1 MSDHSKTD
9 EKKLA
14 EKPEGDVKNENIT
27 SFDDLE
33 DDQPVEETSF
43 DRKIENTEEPLSLA
57 EEEYGDKG
65 LSLSDNL
72 DLPDFDNSF
81 AGEESD
87 DESLSDDGFDM
98 EIDDTPKPVSLA
110 EEDDADAD
118 IEFNVDFDNEEPLSE
133 DSVSKAEPAQKEVE
147 IIANPTF
154 DAEKQKAKSPFPLPV
169 ELESENIFD
178 EPVPDLDEVKAIKE
192 DVDFDLDV
200 DMDEIEPA
208 TEVVSEEP
216 TFDDLE
222 KASESSK
229 ADAGDDVLADEPS
242 LELDTV
248 EEVEISDDDFGAP
261 ISAPSMQ
268 ADTSAEPV
276 SNSSGF
282 DSLDLDIATDDD
294 DIDMGMDE
302 LPDLSSGSFA
312 QNMTEDELEAK
323 FFKETVSLGV
333 SDLYTNVLGVLY
345 EADDLNVDA
354 TAKARVG
361 QALKLKKLPQ
371 LICRDLVVQKV
382 ITPVQLSRAIARTQ
396 KRKEI
401 TSFLNIPHEA
411 MGLRQSLDSRVCAL
425 LREARA
431 IPLWHKVASEDDEK
445 SISELHLA
453 HEAPTKNL
461 VLEAA
466 ISEYLPDHKFIWH
479 FALRDVC
486 GAFWLSGEDEDV
498 DSNMEADALL
508 DRIIGNAIDARSSDI
523 HIDPSIKG
531 DFKAM
536 VRYRVDGFVQ
546 SKEVITLDQL
556 TRLKIRIEN
565 IARMPKVD
573 LHHPNK
579 GAFTRSGYDWRIQI
593 QPHAGRQGPLPRI
606 VIRRLNPDVMAMEQL
621 GYPEYFI
628 QYVREASKSSNGVI
642 LWTGPTGSGKTESI
656 HSAIVSANP
665 MGRGLSVHTIEDPPE
680 KRVAGYAVQME
691 IAEADEMRSGLQLL
705 KSSLR
710 ADPDVVVF
718 GEVRDPEMAG
728 LVFEAA
734 NTGHLVFST
743 LHTNTSLDAIIRL
756 DELGIYGFNISYVR
770 GIAAQRLIR
779 RLCTHCKQPVNEIDE
794 YTNYVFNK
802 FEVSPDGAK
811 LFTHDPNGCASCNYT
826 GYHGRIA
833 IAEWLSPN
841 KELVNISVE
850 RNYVELEEVAR
861 RAGWKPMG
869 YMGVLHMKNGITD
882 VHELAAKVQELSG
895 DI

>member
-1 MSDHSKTD
+1 MSDHSKE
-9 EKKLA
+9 EKDLELKAKKNA
-14 EKPEGDVKNENIT
+14 EEVSVT

-33 DDQPVEETSF
+33 DDQQNNSEFLALKNDV
-43 DRKIENTEEPLSLA
+43 DEPLSLA
-57 EEEYGDKG
+57 EEE
-65 LSLSDNL
+65 LAHLNSSLTDDL

-81 AGEESD
+81 AE
-87 DESLSDDGFDM
+87 
-98 EIDDTPKPVSLA
+98 EIDDKAHLEDESISNVSLDDTHTPSQA
-110 EEDDADAD
+110 DTKEEVSQDQASVSFSNEGGEED
-118 IEFNVDFDNEEPLSE
+118 IS
-133 DSVSKAEPAQKEVE
+133 SHKEVE
-147 IIANPTF
+147 IVMNPTF
-154 DAEKQKAKSPFPLPV
+154 DELKQKALDPFPLPNDLLPDDGV
-169 ELESENIFD
+169 LD
-178 EPVPDLDEVKAIKE
+178 EPIPALEGEEEPEGVS
-192 DVDFDLDV
+192 FDLDV
-200 DMDEIEPA
+200 SGLDDVIDEDLTAIEVDSLEIEP
-208 TEVVSEEP
+208 VVEAI
-216 TFDDLE
+216 
-222 KASESSK
+222 K
-229 ADAGDDVLADEPS
+229 
-242 LELDTV
+242 V
-248 EEVEISDDDFGAP
+248 EEADFGAP
-261 ISAPSMQ
+261 LSAPEEEMLSPLESVD
-268 ADTSAEPV
+268 AASDSLDTIDAL
-276 SNSSGF
+276 G
-282 DSLDLDIATDDD
+282 SLDLDISLEGDDD
-294 DIDMGMDE
+294 SYTEE
-302 LPDLSSGSFA
+302 LPDLSMGSFS
-312 QNMTEDELEAK
+312 QNLTEDEMEEK
-323 FFKETVSLGV
+323 FFKETISLGV
-333 SDLYTNVLGVLY
+333 DDLYGNVLRTLY
-345 EADDLNVDA
+345 EADDLSLDA

-361 QALKLKKLPQ
+361 QSLKLKKLPQ
-371 LICRDLVVQKV
+371 MICRDLVMQKI
-382 ITPVQLSRAIARTQ
+382 ITPVQLSRSIARTQ

-401 TSFLNIPHEA
+401 TSFLNIPHES
-411 MGLRQSLDSRVCAL
+411 MGLRQSLDSRVCSL

-431 IPLWHKVASEDDEK
+431 IPLWHKIASEEDDK

-498 DSNMEADALL
+498 DSSMEADALL

-556 TRLKIRIEN
+556 QRLRIRIEN

-628 QYVREASKSSNGVI
+628 QFVREASKSSNGVI

-691 IAEADEMRSGLQLL
+691 MADSDPARSGLELL

-718 GEVRDPEMAG
+718 GEVRDPQMAG

-756 DELGIYGFNISYVR
+756 DELGIFGFNISYVR

-779 RLCTHCKQPVNEIDE
+779 RLCTHCKQPVSEIDE
-794 YTNYVFNK
+794 YTHYVFNK
-802 FEVSPDGAK
+802 FDVDMEGSK

-833 IAEWLSPN
+833 IAEWLVPN
-841 KELVNISVE
+841 KELVNISVA
-850 RNYVELEEVAR
+850 RNYTELEEVAL

-882 VHELAAKVQELSG
+882 VHELASKVQELAG

>member
-1 MSDHSKTD
+1 MSDHSNKD
-9 EKKLA
+9 EKDLDIKTNKGA
-14 EKPEGDVKNENIT
+14 EKDGVT
-27 SFDDLE
+27 SFDELAE
-33 DDQPVEETSF
+33 DQETVSESLSP
-43 DRKIENTEEPLSLA
+43 KNHIEEPLSLA
-57 EEEYGDKG
+57 EEELLHSDT
-65 LSLSDNL
+65 SLTDDL

-81 AGEESD
+81 ASELNDVDHLE
-87 DESLSDDGFDM
+87 DESLNM
-98 EIDDTPKPVSLA
+98 VA
-110 EEDDADAD
+110 EDDYTPVLDVEGDAD
-118 IEFNVDFDNEEPLSE
+118 ELSLDEDLQIDMSESQEIEIVM
-133 DSVSKAEPAQKEVE
+133 
-147 IIANPTF
+147 NPTF
-154 DAEKQKAKSPFPLPV
+154 DAVKQSASDPFPLPSDLLPEGGV
-169 ELESENIFD
+169 LD
-178 EPVPDLDEVKAIKE
+178 EPIPSLEATASKE
-192 DVDFDLDV
+192 LNVDFDLEDSDV
-200 DMDEIEPA
+200 EIKSIEEDVLEPLEIESASIEDNSLGVPLSA
-208 TEVVSEEP
+208 PDMEDVS
-216 TFDDLE
+216 
-222 KASESSK
+222 
-229 ADAGDDVLADEPS
+229 S
-242 LELDTV
+242 LEGV
-248 EEVEISDDDFGAP
+248 ESKSPLGD
-261 ISAPSMQ
+261 
-268 ADTSAEPV
+268 
-276 SNSSGF
+276 
-282 DSLDLDIATDDD
+282 LDLDISF
-294 DIDMGMDE
+294 DE
-302 LPDLSSGSFA
+302 EEILEMEEVPDLSMGSFS
-312 QNMTEDELEAK
+312 QNLTEDEMEQK
-323 FFKETVSLGV
+323 FFKETISLKV
-333 SDLYTNVLGVLY
+333 EDLYSNVLKVLY
-345 EADDLNVDA
+345 EVDDLSMDA
-354 TAKARVG
+354 TAKGRVG

-371 LICRDLVVQKV
+371 LICRDLVIQKIV
-382 ITPVQLSRAIARTQ
+382 TPVQLSRAIARTQ

-411 MGLRQSLDSRVCAL
+411 MGLRQSLDSRVCGL

-431 IPLWHKVASEDDEK
+431 IPLWHKVASEEDDK

-466 ISEYLPDHKFIWH
+466 ISEYLPDHKFVWH

-498 DSNMEADALL
+498 DSSMEADALL

-556 TRLKIRIEN
+556 QRLRIRIEN

-593 QPHAGRQGPLPRI
+593 QPHAGRQGPLPRV

-628 QYVREASKSSNGVI
+628 QYVREASKSPNGVV

-691 IAEADEMRSGLQLL
+691 LSDNDPARSGLELL

-710 ADPDVVVF
+710 ADPDVIVF
-718 GEVRDPEMAG
+718 GEVRDPQMAG

-756 DELGIYGFNISYVR
+756 DELGIFGFNISYVR

-779 RLCTHCKQPVNEIDE
+779 RLCTHCKQPVGEVDE
-794 YTNYVFNK
+794 YTQYVFNK
-802 FEVSPDGAK
+802 FEVDMDGSK

-833 IAEWLSPN
+833 IAEWLFPN
-841 KELVNISVE
+841 KELVNISVAQD
-850 RNYVELEEVAR
+850 YTELEEVAR

-882 VHELAAKVQELSG
+882 VHELSSKVQELAG

>member
-1 MSDHSKTD
+1 MSDHNQD
-9 EKKLA
+9 DDKKLKDA
-14 EKPEGDVKNENIT
+14 SQDVADSSVT

-33 DDQPVEETSF
+33 DDNTTHGDQSAAQQSDELLSF
-43 DRKIENTEEPLSLA
+43 A
-57 EEEYGDKG
+57 EEEAGHK
-65 LSLSDNL
+65 LNSDDDF

-81 AGEESD
+81 AGQD
-87 DESLSDDGFDM
+87 DDQMVSQGAEMADDLVQDTTGEYSSPVDDGFD
-98 EIDDTPKPVSLA
+98 EL
-110 EEDDADAD
+110 EDDFDL
-118 IEFNVDFDNEEPLSE
+118 DFGSE
-133 DSVSKAEPAQKEVE
+133 DIAPATEQAEPKAVEV
-147 IIANPTF
+147 IVNPTF
-154 DAEKQKAKSPFPLPV
+154 DPVKQQAKDPFPLPDDLAPAEEV
-169 ELESENIFD
+169 YS
-178 EPVPDLDEVKAIKE
+178 EPVPSLEATSDTSDSSLDLEMDLTEAEKADLAVETPDVSLEVAE
-192 DVDFDLDV
+192 
-200 DMDEIEPA
+200 
-208 TEVVSEEP
+208 EVVAAHEE
-216 TFDDLE
+216 DL
-222 KASESSK
+222 
-229 ADAGDDVLADEPS
+229 LADED
-242 LELDTV
+242 EDN
-248 EEVEISDDDFGAP
+248 FGAP
-261 ISAPSMQ
+261 LTAPEMETLSEPEGGAASEVMAAQSA
-268 ADTSAEPV
+268 
-276 SNSSGF
+276 GF
-282 DSLDLDIATDDD
+282 DGLDLDIADDD
-294 DIDMGMDE
+294 LDDMEMEE
-302 LPDLSSGSFA
+302 LPDLSAGSFS
-312 QNMTEDELEAK
+312 QNLTEDELEAK
-323 FFKETVSLGV
+323 FFKETISLGV
-333 SDLYTNVLGVLY
+333 DDLYSNVLKILY
-345 EADDLNVDA
+345 EADDLSLDA

-361 QALKLKKLPQ
+361 QALKLSKLPQ
-371 LICRDLVVQKV
+371 LVCRDLVIQKI

-431 IPLWHKVASEDDEK
+431 IPLWHKVASEDDSK
-445 SISELHLA
+445 TVSELHLA

-461 VLEAA
+461 VLEAS
-466 ISEYLPDHKFIWH
+466 ISEFLPDHKFVWH

-556 TRLKIRIEN
+556 ERLRVRIEN

-573 LHHPNK
+573 RHHPNK

-628 QYVREASKSSNGVI
+628 QFVREAAKSPNGVI

-691 IAEADEMRSGLQLL
+691 MAEADPARSGLELL

-718 GEVRDPEMAG
+718 GEVRDPQMAG

-794 YTNYVFNK
+794 YTKYVFNK
-802 FEVSPDGAK
+802 FDVEPDGSK

-841 KELVNISVE
+841 KEMVNISVA
-850 RNYVELEEVAR
+850 RDYTSLEDVAR

-882 VHELAAKVQELSG
+882 VHELASKVQELAG

>member
-1 MSDHSKTD
+1 MSDHNQD
-9 EKKLA
+9 DDKKLKDA
-14 EKPEGDVKNENIT
+14 SQDVADSSVT

-33 DDQPVEETSF
+33 DDNTTHGDQSVAQQGDELLSF
-43 DRKIENTEEPLSLA
+43 A
-57 EEEYGDKG
+57 EEEAGHK
-65 LSLSDNL
+65 LNSDDDF

-81 AGEESD
+81 AGQD
-87 DESLSDDGFDM
+87 DDQMASQGAEMADDLVQDTTGEYSSPVDDGFD
-98 EIDDTPKPVSLA
+98 EL
-110 EEDDADAD
+110 EDDFDL
-118 IEFNVDFDNEEPLSE
+118 DFGSE
-133 DSVSKAEPAQKEVE
+133 DIALATEQAEPKAVEV
-147 IIANPTF
+147 IVNPTF
-154 DAEKQKAKSPFPLPV
+154 DPVKQQAKDPFPLPDDLV
-169 ELESENIFD
+169 PAEEVYS
-178 EPVPDLDEVKAIKE
+178 EPVPSLEATSDTSDSSLDLEMDLTEAEKADLAVETPDVSLEVAE
-192 DVDFDLDV
+192 
-200 DMDEIEPA
+200 
-208 TEVVSEEP
+208 EVVAAHEE
-216 TFDDLE
+216 DL
-222 KASESSK
+222 
-229 ADAGDDVLADEPS
+229 LADED
-242 LELDTV
+242 EDN
-248 EEVEISDDDFGAP
+248 FGAP
-261 ISAPSMQ
+261 LTAPEMETLSEPEGGAASEVMAAQSA
-268 ADTSAEPV
+268 
-276 SNSSGF
+276 GF
-282 DSLDLDIATDDD
+282 DGLDLDIADDD
-294 DIDMGMDE
+294 LDDMEMEE
-302 LPDLSSGSFA
+302 LPDLSAGSFS
-312 QNMTEDELEAK
+312 QNLTEDELEAK
-323 FFKETVSLGV
+323 FFKETISLGV
-333 SDLYTNVLGVLY
+333 DDLYSNVLKILY
-345 EADDLNVDA
+345 EADDLSLDA

-361 QALKLKKLPQ
+361 QALKLSKLPQ
-371 LICRDLVVQKV
+371 LVCRDLVIQKI

-431 IPLWHKVASEDDEK
+431 IPLWHKVASEDDSK
-445 SISELHLA
+445 TVSELHLA

-461 VLEAA
+461 VLEAS
-466 ISEYLPDHKFIWH
+466 ISEFLPDHKFVWH

-556 TRLKIRIEN
+556 ERLRVRIEN

-573 LHHPNK
+573 RHHPNK

-628 QYVREASKSSNGVI
+628 QFVREAAKSPNGVI

-691 IAEADEMRSGLQLL
+691 MAEADPARSGLELL

-718 GEVRDPEMAG
+718 GEVRDPQMAG

-794 YTNYVFNK
+794 YTKYVFNK
-802 FEVSPDGAK
+802 FDVEPDGSK

-841 KELVNISVE
+841 KEMVNISVA
-850 RNYVELEEVAR
+850 RDYTSLEDVAR

-882 VHELAAKVQELSG
+882 VHELASKVQELAG

>member
-1 MSDHSKTD
+1 MSDHNQD
-9 EKKLA
+9 DDKKLKDA
-14 EKPEGDVKNENIT
+14 AQDVADGSVT

-33 DDQPVEETSF
+33 DENANHGDSETPQQNDELLSF
-43 DRKIENTEEPLSLA
+43 A
-57 EEEYGDKG
+57 EEEAGHK
-65 LSLSDNL
+65 LNSDDDF

-81 AGEESD
+81 AGQD
-87 DESLSDDGFDM
+87 DDQMASQGAEIADDLVQDTAGEYSSPVDDGFD
-98 EIDDTPKPVSLA
+98 EL
-110 EEDDADAD
+110 EDDFDL
-118 IEFNVDFDNEEPLSE
+118 DFGSE
-133 DSVSKAEPAQKEVE
+133 DIALATEQAEPKAVEV
-147 IIANPTF
+147 IVNPTF
-154 DAEKQKAKSPFPLPV
+154 DPVKQQAKDPFPLPDDLAPAEEV
-169 ELESENIFD
+169 YS
-178 EPVPDLDEVKAIKE
+178 EPVPSLEATSDTSDSSLDLEMDLTEAEKADLAVETPDVSLEVAE
-192 DVDFDLDV
+192 
-200 DMDEIEPA
+200 
-208 TEVVSEEP
+208 EVVAAHEE
-216 TFDDLE
+216 DL
-222 KASESSK
+222 
-229 ADAGDDVLADEPS
+229 LADED
-242 LELDTV
+242 EDN
-248 EEVEISDDDFGAP
+248 FGAP
-261 ISAPSMQ
+261 LTAPEMETLSEPEGGAASEVMAAQSA
-268 ADTSAEPV
+268 
-276 SNSSGF
+276 GF
-282 DSLDLDIATDDD
+282 DGLDLDIADDD
-294 DIDMGMDE
+294 LDDMEMEE
-302 LPDLSSGSFA
+302 LPDLSAGSFS
-312 QNMTEDELEAK
+312 QNLTEDELEAK
-323 FFKETVSLGV
+323 FFKETISLGV
-333 SDLYTNVLGVLY
+333 DDLYSNVLKILY
-345 EADDLNVDA
+345 EADDLSLDA

-361 QALKLKKLPQ
+361 QALKLSKLPQ
-371 LICRDLVVQKV
+371 LVCRDLVIQKI

-431 IPLWHKVASEDDEK
+431 IPLWHKVASEDDSK
-445 SISELHLA
+445 TVSELHLA

-461 VLEAA
+461 VLEAS
-466 ISEYLPDHKFIWH
+466 ISEFLPDHKFVWH

-556 TRLKIRIEN
+556 ERLRVRIEN

-573 LHHPNK
+573 RHHPNK

-628 QYVREASKSSNGVI
+628 QFVREAAKSPNGVI

-691 IAEADEMRSGLQLL
+691 MAEADPARSGLELL

-718 GEVRDPEMAG
+718 GEVRDPQMAG

-794 YTNYVFNK
+794 YTKYVFNK
-802 FEVSPDGAK
+802 FDVEPDGSK

-841 KELVNISVE
+841 KEMVNISVA
-850 RNYVELEEVAR
+850 RDYTSLEDVAR

-882 VHELAAKVQELSG
+882 VHELASKVQELAG

>member
-1 MSDHSKTD
+1 VSDHNQD
-9 EKKLA
+9 DDKKLKDA
-14 EKPEGDVKNENIT
+14 SQDVADSSVT

-33 DDQPVEETSF
+33 DDNTTHGDQSVAQQGDELLSF
-43 DRKIENTEEPLSLA
+43 A
-57 EEEYGDKG
+57 EEEAGHK
-65 LSLSDNL
+65 LNSDDDF

-81 AGEESD
+81 AGQD
-87 DESLSDDGFDM
+87 DDQMASQGAEMADDLVQDTTGEYSSPVDDGFD
-98 EIDDTPKPVSLA
+98 EL
-110 EEDDADAD
+110 EDDFDL
-118 IEFNVDFDNEEPLSE
+118 DFGSE
-133 DSVSKAEPAQKEVE
+133 DIALATEQAEPKAVEV
-147 IIANPTF
+147 IVNPTF
-154 DAEKQKAKSPFPLPV
+154 DPVKQQAKDPFPLPDDLV
-169 ELESENIFD
+169 PAEEVYS
-178 EPVPDLDEVKAIKE
+178 EPVPSLEATSDTSDSSLDLEMDLTEAEKADLAVETPDVSLEVAE
-192 DVDFDLDV
+192 
-200 DMDEIEPA
+200 
-208 TEVVSEEP
+208 EVVAAHEE
-216 TFDDLE
+216 DL
-222 KASESSK
+222 
-229 ADAGDDVLADEPS
+229 LADED
-242 LELDTV
+242 EDN
-248 EEVEISDDDFGAP
+248 FGAP
-261 ISAPSMQ
+261 LTAPEMETLSEPKSGSSSETVAAQSA
-268 ADTSAEPV
+268 
-276 SNSSGF
+276 GF
-282 DSLDLDIATDDD
+282 EGLDLDIADDD
-294 DIDMGMDE
+294 LDDMEMEE
-302 LPDLSSGSFA
+302 LPDLSAGSFS
-312 QNMTEDELEAK
+312 QNLTEDELEAK
-323 FFKETVSLGV
+323 FFKETISLGV
-333 SDLYTNVLGVLY
+333 DDLYSNVLKILY
-345 EADDLNVDA
+345 EADDLSLDA

-361 QALKLKKLPQ
+361 QALKLSKLPQ
-371 LICRDLVVQKV
+371 LVCRDLVIQKI

-431 IPLWHKVASEDDEK
+431 IPLWHKVASEDDSK
-445 SISELHLA
+445 TVSELHLA

-461 VLEAA
+461 VLEAS
-466 ISEYLPDHKFIWH
+466 ISEFLPDHKFVWH

-556 TRLKIRIEN
+556 ERLRVRIEN

-573 LHHPNK
+573 RHHPNK

-628 QYVREASKSSNGVI
+628 QFVREAAKSPNGVI

-691 IAEADEMRSGLQLL
+691 MAEADPARSGLELL

-718 GEVRDPEMAG
+718 GEVRDPQMAG

-794 YTNYVFNK
+794 YTKYVFNK
-802 FEVSPDGAK
+802 FDVEPDGSK

-841 KELVNISVE
+841 KEMVNISVA
-850 RNYVELEEVAR
+850 RDYTSLEDVAR

-882 VHELAAKVQELSG
+882 VHELASKVQELAG

>member
-1 MSDHSKTD
+1 M
-9 EKKLA
+9 
-14 EKPEGDVKNENIT
+14 
-27 SFDDLE
+27 DDLY
-33 DDQPVEETSF
+33 S
-43 DRKIENTEEPLSLA
+43 
-57 EEEYGDKG
+57 
-65 LSLSDNL
+65 
-72 DLPDFDNSF
+72 
-81 AGEESD
+81 
-87 DESLSDDGFDM
+87 
-98 EIDDTPKPVSLA
+98 
-110 EEDDADAD
+110 
-118 IEFNVDFDNEEPLSE
+118 
-133 DSVSKAEPAQKEVE
+133 
-147 IIANPTF
+147 
-154 DAEKQKAKSPFPLPV
+154 
-169 ELESENIFD
+169 
-178 EPVPDLDEVKAIKE
+178 
-192 DVDFDLDV
+192 
-200 DMDEIEPA
+200 
-208 TEVVSEEP
+208 
-216 TFDDLE
+216 
-222 KASESSK
+222 
-229 ADAGDDVLADEPS
+229 
-242 LELDTV
+242 
-248 EEVEISDDDFGAP
+248 
-261 ISAPSMQ
+261 
-268 ADTSAEPV
+268 
-276 SNSSGF
+276 
-282 DSLDLDIATDDD
+282 
-294 DIDMGMDE
+294 
-302 LPDLSSGSFA
+302 
-312 QNMTEDELEAK
+312 
-323 FFKETVSLGV
+323 
-333 SDLYTNVLGVLY
+333 NVLKILY
-345 EADDLNVDA
+345 EADDLSLDA

-361 QALKLKKLPQ
+361 QALKLSKLPQ
-371 LICRDLVVQKV
+371 LVCRDLVIQKI

-431 IPLWHKVASEDDEK
+431 IPLWHKVASEDDSK
-445 SISELHLA
+445 TVSELHLA

-461 VLEAA
+461 VLEAS
-466 ISEYLPDHKFIWH
+466 ISEFLPDHKFVWH

-556 TRLKIRIEN
+556 ERLRVRIEN

-573 LHHPNK
+573 RHHPNK

-628 QYVREASKSSNGVI
+628 QFVREAAKSPNGVI

-691 IAEADEMRSGLQLL
+691 MAEADPARSGLELL

-718 GEVRDPEMAG
+718 GEVRDPQMAG

-794 YTNYVFNK
+794 YTKYVFNK
-802 FEVSPDGAK
+802 FDVEPDGSK

-841 KELVNISVE
+841 KEMVNISVA
-850 RNYVELEEVAR
+850 RDYTSLEDVAR

-882 VHELAAKVQELSG
+882 VHELASKVQELAG

>member
-1 MSDHSKTD
+1 MSDHNQD
-9 EKKLA
+9 DDKKLKDA
-14 EKPEGDVKNENIT
+14 SQDVADSSVT

-33 DDQPVEETSF
+33 DDNTTHGDQSAAQQGDELLSF
-43 DRKIENTEEPLSLA
+43 A
-57 EEEYGDKG
+57 EEEAGHK
-65 LSLSDNL
+65 LNSDDDF

-81 AGEESD
+81 AGQD
-87 DESLSDDGFDM
+87 DDQMASQGAEMADDLVQDTTGEYSSPVDDGFD
-98 EIDDTPKPVSLA
+98 EL
-110 EEDDADAD
+110 EDDFDL
-118 IEFNVDFDNEEPLSE
+118 DFGSE
-133 DSVSKAEPAQKEVE
+133 DIALATEQAEPKAVEV
-147 IIANPTF
+147 IVNPTF
-154 DAEKQKAKSPFPLPV
+154 DPVKQQAKDPFPLPDDLV
-169 ELESENIFD
+169 PAEEVYS
-178 EPVPDLDEVKAIKE
+178 EPVPSLEATSDTSDSSLDLEMDLTEAEKADLAVETPDVSLEVAE
-192 DVDFDLDV
+192 
-200 DMDEIEPA
+200 
-208 TEVVSEEP
+208 EVVAAHEE
-216 TFDDLE
+216 DL
-222 KASESSK
+222 
-229 ADAGDDVLADEPS
+229 LADED
-242 LELDTV
+242 EDN
-248 EEVEISDDDFGAP
+248 FGAP
-261 ISAPSMQ
+261 LTAPEMETLSEPEGGAASEVMAAQSA
-268 ADTSAEPV
+268 
-276 SNSSGF
+276 GF
-282 DSLDLDIATDDD
+282 DGLDLDIADDD
-294 DIDMGMDE
+294 LDDMEMEE
-302 LPDLSSGSFA
+302 LPDLSAGSFS
-312 QNMTEDELEAK
+312 QNLTEDELEAK
-323 FFKETVSLGV
+323 FFKETISLGV
-333 SDLYTNVLGVLY
+333 DDLYSNVLKILY
-345 EADDLNVDA
+345 EADDLSLDA

-361 QALKLKKLPQ
+361 QALKLSKLPQ
-371 LICRDLVVQKV
+371 LVCRDLVIQKI

-431 IPLWHKVASEDDEK
+431 IPLWHKVASEDDSK
-445 SISELHLA
+445 TVSELHLA

-461 VLEAA
+461 VLEAS
-466 ISEYLPDHKFIWH
+466 ISEFLPDHKFVWH

-556 TRLKIRIEN
+556 ERLRVRIEN

-573 LHHPNK
+573 RHHPNK

-628 QYVREASKSSNGVI
+628 QFVREAAKSPNGVI

-691 IAEADEMRSGLQLL
+691 MAEADPARSGLELL

-718 GEVRDPEMAG
+718 GEVRDPQMAG

-794 YTNYVFNK
+794 YTKYVFNK
-802 FEVSPDGAK
+802 FDVEPDGSK

-841 KELVNISVE
+841 KEMVNISVA
-850 RNYVELEEVAR
+850 RDYTSLEDVAR

-882 VHELAAKVQELSG
+882 VHELASKVQELAG

>member
-1 MSDHSKTD
+1 MKLKILKTPKNKIWVRGKRVSDHSKD
-9 EKKLA
+9 EDKKL
-14 EKPEGDVKNENIT
+14 EHTEQNDSVT

-33 DDQPVEETSF
+33 DDYEVSQGSQSKHGSGDVI
-43 DRKIENTEEPLSLA
+43 DEPLSLA
-57 EEEYGDKG
+57 EEEFTSSSG
-65 LSLSDNL
+65 SLTEDL

-81 AGEESD
+81 AGEGESD
-87 DESLSDDGFDM
+87 NELLKDEILPEFEEGVNSL
-98 EIDDTPKPVSLA
+98 TVSEVDETENL
-110 EEDDADAD
+110 EG
-118 IEFNVDFDNEEPLSE
+118 FNVDFEGNDI
-133 DSVSKAEPAQKEVE
+133 SKDVYQVEV
-147 IIANPTF
+147 IANPTF
-154 DAEKQKAKSPFPLPV
+154 TEQKQKSSNPFPLP
-169 ELESENIFD
+169 EDLLPEKDIFAEPMPRLEEES
-178 EPVPDLDEVKAIKE
+178 
-192 DVDFDLDV
+192 
-200 DMDEIEPA
+200 
-208 TEVVSEEP
+208 EVVSESFELQGVEELDEP
-216 TFDDLE
+216 VMDKVGEIEVEELDISAPLSAPEVESLSLNDSEGLDLE
-222 KASESSK
+222 
-229 ADAGDDVLADEPS
+229 LA
-242 LELDTV
+242 
-248 EEVEISDDDFGAP
+248 SDDDDEF
-261 ISAPSMQ
+261 
-268 ADTSAEPV
+268 E
-276 SNSSGF
+276 
-282 DSLDLDIATDDD
+282 
-294 DIDMGMDE
+294 MDE
-302 LPDLSSGSFA
+302 LPDLSGGSFS
-312 QNMTEDELEAK
+312 QNLTEDELEEK
-323 FFKETVSLGV
+323 FFKQTISLGV
-333 SDLYTNVLGVLY
+333 DDLYSNVLKVLY
-345 EADDLNVDA
+345 EADDLSVDA

-361 QALKLKKLPQ
+361 QSLKLKKLPQ
-371 LICRDLVVQKV
+371 LVCRDLVLQKI
-382 ITPVQLSRAIARTQ
+382 ITPVQLSRAISRVQ

-411 MGLRQSLDSRVCAL
+411 MGLRQSLDSRVCGL

-431 IPLWHKVASEDDEK
+431 IPLWHKVASEESDKE
-445 SISELHLA
+445 ISELHLA

-466 ISEYLPDHKFIWH
+466 ISEFLPDHKFIWH

-556 TRLKIRIEN
+556 QRLRIRIEN

-628 QYVREASKSSNGVI
+628 QFVREAAKSPNGVI

-691 IAEADEMRSGLQLL
+691 IAEADPMRSGLQLL

-770 GIAAQRLIR
+770 GIAAQRLVR
-779 RLCTHCKQPVNEIDE
+779 RLCTHCKQPVSEADE
-794 YTNYVFNK
+794 YTRYVFNK
-802 FEVSPDGAK
+802 FEVELDDSK

-833 IAEWLSPN
+833 IAEWLEPN
-841 KELVNISVE
+841 KEMVNISVA
-850 RNYVELEEVAR
+850 RDYTELEDVAR

-869 YMGVLHMKNGITD
+869 YMGVLHVKNGITD
-882 VHELAAKVQELSG
+882 VHELSAKVQELAG

>member
-1 MSDHSKTD
+1 MSDHNQD
-9 EKKLA
+9 DDKKLKDA
-14 EKPEGDVKNENIT
+14 AQDVADGSVT

-33 DDQPVEETSF
+33 DENANHGDSETPQQNDELLSF
-43 DRKIENTEEPLSLA
+43 A
-57 EEEYGDKG
+57 EEEAGHK
-65 LSLSDNL
+65 LNSDDDF

-81 AGEESD
+81 AGQD
-87 DESLSDDGFDM
+87 DDHMDSQGAEIADDLVQDTAGEYSSPVDDGFD
-98 EIDDTPKPVSLA
+98 EL
-110 EEDDADAD
+110 EDDFDL
-118 IEFNVDFDNEEPLSE
+118 DFGSE
-133 DSVSKAEPAQKEVE
+133 DIAPATEQAEPKAVEV
-147 IIANPTF
+147 IVNPTF
-154 DAEKQKAKSPFPLPV
+154 DPVKQQAKDPFPLPDDLAPAEEV
-169 ELESENIFD
+169 YS
-178 EPVPDLDEVKAIKE
+178 EPVPSLEATSDTSDSSLDLEMDLTEAEKADLAVETPDVSLEVAE
-192 DVDFDLDV
+192 
-200 DMDEIEPA
+200 
-208 TEVVSEEP
+208 EVVAAHEE
-216 TFDDLE
+216 DL
-222 KASESSK
+222 
-229 ADAGDDVLADEPS
+229 LADED
-242 LELDTV
+242 EDN
-248 EEVEISDDDFGAP
+248 FGAP
-261 ISAPSMQ
+261 LTAPEMETLSEPEGGAASEVMAAQSA
-268 ADTSAEPV
+268 
-276 SNSSGF
+276 GF
-282 DSLDLDIATDDD
+282 DGLDLDIADDD
-294 DIDMGMDE
+294 LDDMEMEE
-302 LPDLSSGSFA
+302 LPDLSAGSFS
-312 QNMTEDELEAK
+312 QNLTEDELEAK
-323 FFKETVSLGV
+323 FFKETISLGV
-333 SDLYTNVLGVLY
+333 DDLYSNVLKILY
-345 EADDLNVDA
+345 EADDLSLDA

-361 QALKLKKLPQ
+361 QALKLSKLPQ
-371 LICRDLVVQKV
+371 LVCRDLVIQKI

-431 IPLWHKVASEDDEK
+431 IPLWHKVASEDDSK
-445 SISELHLA
+445 TVSELHLA

-461 VLEAA
+461 VLEAS
-466 ISEYLPDHKFIWH
+466 ISEFLPDHKFVWH

-556 TRLKIRIEN
+556 ERLRVRIEN

-573 LHHPNK
+573 RHHPNK

-628 QYVREASKSSNGVI
+628 QFVREAAKSPNGVI

-691 IAEADEMRSGLQLL
+691 MAEADPARSGLELL

-718 GEVRDPEMAG
+718 GEVRDPQMAG

-794 YTNYVFNK
+794 YTKYVFNK
-802 FEVSPDGAK
+802 FDVEPDGSK

-841 KELVNISVE
+841 KEMVNISVA
-850 RNYVELEEVAR
+850 RDYTSLEDVAR

-882 VHELAAKVQELSG
+882 VHELASKVQELAG

>member
-1 MSDHSKTD
+1 
-9 EKKLA
+9 
-14 EKPEGDVKNENIT
+14 
-27 SFDDLE
+27 
-33 DDQPVEETSF
+33 
-43 DRKIENTEEPLSLA
+43 
-57 EEEYGDKG
+57 
-65 LSLSDNL
+65 
-72 DLPDFDNSF
+72 
-81 AGEESD
+81 
-87 DESLSDDGFDM
+87 
-98 EIDDTPKPVSLA
+98 
-110 EEDDADAD
+110 
-118 IEFNVDFDNEEPLSE
+118 
-133 DSVSKAEPAQKEVE
+133 
-147 IIANPTF
+147 
-154 DAEKQKAKSPFPLPV
+154 
-169 ELESENIFD
+169 
-178 EPVPDLDEVKAIKE
+178 
-192 DVDFDLDV
+192 
-200 DMDEIEPA
+200 
-208 TEVVSEEP
+208 
-216 TFDDLE
+216 
-222 KASESSK
+222 
-229 ADAGDDVLADEPS
+229 
-242 LELDTV
+242 
-248 EEVEISDDDFGAP
+248 
-261 ISAPSMQ
+261 
-268 ADTSAEPV
+268 
-276 SNSSGF
+276 
-282 DSLDLDIATDDD
+282 
-294 DIDMGMDE
+294 
-302 LPDLSSGSFA
+302 
-312 QNMTEDELEAK
+312 
-323 FFKETVSLGV
+323 
-333 SDLYTNVLGVLY
+333 
-345 EADDLNVDA
+345 
-354 TAKARVG
+354 
-361 QALKLKKLPQ
+361 
-371 LICRDLVVQKV
+371 
-382 ITPVQLSRAIARTQ
+382 
-396 KRKEI
+396 
-401 TSFLNIPHEA
+401 
-411 MGLRQSLDSRVCAL
+411 MGLRQSLDSRVCGL

-431 IPLWHKVASEDDEK
+431 IPLWHKVASEEDDK

-466 ISEYLPDHKFIWH
+466 ISEYLPDHKFVWH

-498 DSNMEADALL
+498 DSSMEADALL

-556 TRLKIRIEN
+556 QRLRIRIEN

-593 QPHAGRQGPLPRI
+593 QPHAGRQGPLPRV

-628 QYVREASKSSNGVI
+628 QYVREASKSPNGVV

-691 IAEADEMRSGLQLL
+691 LSDNDPARSGLELL

-710 ADPDVVVF
+710 ADPDVIVF
-718 GEVRDPEMAG
+718 GEVRDPQMAG

-756 DELGIYGFNISYVR
+756 DELGIFGFNISYVR

-779 RLCTHCKQPVNEIDE
+779 RLCTHCKQPVGEVDE
-794 YTNYVFNK
+794 YTQYVFNK
-802 FEVSPDGAK
+802 FEVDMDGSK

-833 IAEWLSPN
+833 IAEWLFPN
-841 KELVNISVE
+841 KELVNISVAQD
-850 RNYVELEEVAR
+850 YTELEEVAR

-882 VHELAAKVQELSG
+882 VHELSSKVQELAG

>member
-9 EKKLA
+9 EKKLT
-14 EKPEGDVKNENIT
+14 KGSEGDVEKENIT
-27 SFDDLE
+27 SFDDLD
-33 DDQPVEETSF
+33 DDQSVDEAYNAN
-43 DRKIENTEEPLSLA
+43 KIKDIEEPLSLA
-57 EEEYGDKG
+57 EEEYGEQAA
-65 LSLSDNL
+65 SLSDDL

-81 AGEESD
+81 AGEN
-87 DESLSDDGFDM
+87 DDGDATV
-98 EIDDTPKPVSLA
+98 DTSLDI
-110 EEDDADAD
+110 EEDDFSFSTLDEAEDELESST
-118 IEFNVDFDNEEPLSE
+118 EFNVDFDDENHT
-133 DSVSKAEPAQKEVE
+133 DSAVNKDVQ
-147 IIANPTF
+147 IIENPQF
-154 DAEKQKAKSPFPLPV
+154 DEAKQQMSNPFPLPM
-169 ELESENIFD
+169 ELSSENVLE
-178 EPVPDLDEVKAIKE
+178 EPVPSLNEVEMPDLEVGFEVDIDDTEGGIQSFTGDGVADDSNVTAESDAISLE
-192 DVDFDLDV
+192 GDVTESDSPELDMV
-200 DMDEIEPA
+200 NE
-208 TEVVSEEP
+208 
-216 TFDDLE
+216 DDL
-222 KASESSK
+222 
-229 ADAGDDVLADEPS
+229 L
-242 LELDTV
+242 LE
-248 EEVEISDDDFGAP
+248 DDFGAP
-261 ISAPSMQ
+261 LSAPQEGSSVDDISA
-268 ADTSAEPV
+268 
-276 SNSSGF
+276 NGSGF
-282 DSLDLDIATDDD
+282 DSLDLDIASEDDV
-294 DIDMGMDE
+294 DMEMDE

-312 QNMTEDELEAK
+312 QNLTEDQLEAK
-323 FFKETVSLGV
+323 FFKETISLGV
-333 SDLYTNVLGVLY
+333 DDLYSNVLRVLY
-345 EADDLNVDA
+345 EADDLSIDA

-361 QALKLKKLPQ
+361 QVLKLKKLPQ
-371 LICRDLVVQKV
+371 LICRDLVVQKI

-431 IPLWHKVASEDDEK
+431 IPLWHKVASEDDTK
-445 SISELHLA
+445 SVSELHLA

-466 ISEYLPDHKFIWH
+466 ISEYLPDHKFVWH

-628 QYVREASKSSNGVI
+628 QYVREAAKASNGVI

-710 ADPDVVVF
+710 ADPDVIVF
-718 GEVRDPEMAG
+718 GEVRDAEMAG

-756 DELGIYGFNISYVR
+756 DELDIFGFNISYVR

-802 FEVSPDGAK
+802 FEVSPEGSK

-850 RNYVELEEVAR
+850 RNYTELEDVAR

>member
-1 MSDHSKTD
+1 MSDHSKID

-27 SFDDLE
+27 SFDDLD
-33 DDQPVEETSF
+33 DDQSADETY
-43 DRKIENTEEPLSLA
+43 NTQQSSDVDEPLSLA
-57 EEEYGDKG
+57 EEEYGAHSN
-65 LSLSDNL
+65 SLSDDL

-87 DESLSDDGFDM
+87 DDALADTSLEVEHEDVRFD
-98 EIDDTPKPVSLA
+98 VS
-110 EEDDADAD
+110 EDDESESDTD
-118 IEFNVDFDNEEPLSE
+118 FNVDFDDEEPT
-133 DSVSKAEPAQKEVE
+133 AEPVKKEVQ
-147 IIANPTF
+147 IIANPKF
-154 DAEKQKAKSPFPLPV
+154 DPVKQQAPNPFPLPV
-169 ELESENIFD
+169 DLASESVLD
-178 EPVPDLDEVKAIKE
+178 EPVPSLDEAAAPDL

-200 DMDEIEPA
+200 DVDEIEPA
-208 TEVVSEEP
+208 AEVVAAEP
-216 TFDDLE
+216 TTEDFNQDNGTESVELEVADDEGENDLPELE
-222 KASESSK
+222 M
-229 ADAGDDVLADEPS
+229 ADE
-242 LELDTV
+242 V
-248 EEVEISDDDFGAP
+248 EDFVEDDFGAP
-261 ISAPSMQ
+261 LSAPEM
-268 ADTSAEPV
+268 AVETGNVEV
-276 SNSSGF
+276 SSSGF
-282 DSLDLDIATDDD
+282 ESLDLDIASDDD
-294 DIDMGMDE
+294 DVDMGMEE

-323 FFKETVSLGV
+323 FFKETISLGV
-333 SDLYTNVLGVLY
+333 DDLYSNVLRVLY
-345 EADDLNVDA
+345 EADDLSVDA

-371 LICRDLVVQKV
+371 LICRDLVVQKI
-382 ITPVQLSRAIARTQ
+382 ITPVQLSRAISRTQ

-431 IPLWHKVASEDDEK
+431 IPLWHKVASEDDSK
-445 SISELHLA
+445 SVSELHLA

-466 ISEYLPDHKFIWH
+466 ISEYLPDHKFVWH

-628 QYVREASKSSNGVI
+628 QYVREAAKSSNGVI

-710 ADPDVVVF
+710 ADPDVIVF
-718 GEVRDPEMAG
+718 GEVRDAEMAG

-756 DELGIYGFNISYVR
+756 DELDIYGFNISYVR

-779 RLCTHCKQPVNEIDE
+779 RLCTHCKQPVSEIDE
-794 YTNYVFNK
+794 YTKYVFNK
-802 FEVSPDGAK
+802 FEVSSDGSK

-850 RNYVELEEVAR
+850 RNYTELEDVAR